1 MKRFALFFLM
11 ISPFFALSQ
20 KRLNLVHHNAFAF
33 YDYQEKVFCVLD
45 DSTFL
50 WKYDSKKQSWR
61 KDTLHLN
68 IDTNFTQFLAEY
80 VPLSEKG
87 SDVYFVHAGCGVV
100 YQLKNNS
107 VVRHDRS
114 FQHKNQFSGAY
125 FMDNGEPHIY
135 GGYGLFT
142 TKNII
147 TRYDTTER
155 EWFFVNTVGNR
166 PPNGMSNII
175 QKSNGEYFLFDG
187 VKDVNGVCQ
196 ALKSVCKFNK
206 RTKRWMYI
214 GRLNPEIANN
224 YIQNP
229 INGRCL
235 SDRHISIFSDK
246 LVSFNLKTLQFTK
259 FPLKSMGTFA
269 QIIEVGNQ
277 VLLYRISSKMRYI
290 EMTDLNFWKKFKKEE
305 GSMLILEEGNPN
317 AYWRYVL
324 VTIVLS
330 LIAYFYFIKGL
341 GKKAKYHESGMN
353 SQLMEE
359 FHSTEKKL
367 LHMLKEHEL
376 EGLEIS
382 FINDLVN
389 HDQPSMDTLKKRR
402 ELLIKDLRY
411 KLAAKFNLTQ
421 EEVFI
426 ERRMETDKRMK
437 LLFLNEQIVKSLKK
451 LG

>member
-1 MKRFALFFLM
+1 
-11 ISPFFALSQ
+11 
-20 KRLNLVHHNAFAF
+20 
-33 YDYQEKVFCVLD
+33 
-45 DSTFL
+45 
-50 WKYDSKKQSWR
+50 
-61 KDTLHLN
+61 
-68 IDTNFTQFLAEY
+68 
-80 VPLSEKG
+80 
-87 SDVYFVHAGCGVV
+87 
-100 YQLKNNS
+100 
-107 VVRHDRS
+107 
-114 FQHKNQFSGAY
+114 
-125 FMDNGEPHIY
+125 
-135 GGYGLFT
+135 
-142 TKNII
+142 
-147 TRYDTTER
+147 
-155 EWFFVNTVGNR
+155 
-166 PPNGMSNII
+166 
-175 QKSNGEYFLFDG
+175 
-187 VKDVNGVCQ
+187 
-196 ALKSVCKFNK
+196 
-206 RTKRWMYI
+206 
-214 GRLNPEIANN
+214 
-224 YIQNP
+224 
-229 INGRCL
+229 
-235 SDRHISIFSDK
+235 
-246 LVSFNLKTLQFTK
+246 
-259 FPLKSMGTFA
+259 MGTFA

-330 LIAYFYFIKGL
+330 LIAYFYFIKRP
-341 GKKAKYHESGMN
+341 GKKAKYHESGLN

-437 LLFLNEQIVKSLKK
+437 LLFLNEQIVKALKK